1 MTRRRKEE
9 LRNYL
14 VNEFLGMVE
23 DKENII
29 YKGVAKTKEFKRF
42 VIEKA
47 GNENI
52 PSLFEEEELKPLS
65 VYDEAEFQ
73 RVYFEK
79 RGLNN
84 GDKVENCLLLKYEIS
99 PTFTIPNYA

>member
-23 DKENII
+23 DKEDLIC
-29 YKGVAKTKEFKRF
+29 KGVAKTKEFKSF

-52 PSLFEEEELKPLS
+52 PSLFEEEELKPSS
-65 VYDEAEFQ
+65 VYDEAE
-73 RVYFEK
+73 
-79 RGLNN
+79 
-84 GDKVENCLLLKYEIS
+84 I
-99 PTFTIPNYA
+99 